1 MFDQSVLATS
11 TLVGALLDPST
22 LIMIGVL
29 ALGVL
34 LLLLGIPF
42 LYSKL
47 YRKVDQGR
55 ALIVNKMNKVE
66 VNFMGG
72 LVIPVVHRSEVM
84 DISVKTIEI
93 ARTGTE
99 GLICKDNIRADIK
112 VTFFVRVNKTE
123 EDVLKVAQAIGT
135 NRASH
140 QETLEEL
147 FSAKFSEAL
156 KTVGKVLDFEELY
169 TRRHDFKEKILE
181 NIGEDLN
188 GYVLDDAAIDFLEQ
202 TPMTNLDPKNVLD
215 AQGIRK
221 ITEITAGQAVK
232 TNEIQREEQK
242 AIRKQDVEAKEAILE
257 LDRQQADAEAKQHRE
272 IASVQAREQAETMKV
287 QAEERKKAELAR
299 IKLEEEVAINEENKN
314 RQIEVAQ
321 KNRERVVAVEQER
334 VLKDQSLEAIS
345 REREVELKRISKEKA
360 LEIEKKE
367 IADVIRSRIVVD
379 KTVAEEEE
387 RIKDLRVVAA
397 AKRAKEAKVIDAE
410 AEAQELLVKDIKKAE
425 ARETAS
431 KYEAKEKIILAEA
444 ALEAS
449 EKEARAKIRLSEGV
463 QAEVAAPGLAAVK
476 VKEAEAVAI
485 EKQGDAK
492 ARVTLGQMKAEAEGK
507 ESQGLADV
515 RVKEANAE
523 AIAKTGRAEAEAE
536 REQMLAKAVGT
547 EQQGLAE
554 VKIKDADAAAT
565 EKMGQAKAVEIREKL
580 MAEAQGLEQKAE
592 AMKKLDQKSREHEE
606 FRYRLEKMVE
616 VEMASLGVRRDVAQ
630 AQAKVLGAAM
640 GSAKI
645 NIVGGDGQFFDQ
657 FIKAVSLGQ
666 ALDGVVHNS
675 ETAGKLM
682 EGYLSG
688 DKSLT
693 DDIKDVLSRPA
704 LDSQSV
710 KNLSVSAALHK
721 VMGELDGG
729 QRSKV
734 QSLLA
739 QAKKLGLD

>member
-1 MFDQSVLATS
+1 MSDQSLLATGTLLAAIDES
-11 TLVGALLDPST
+11 TVILGAVIAVFVVLLV
-22 LIMIGVL
+22 
-29 ALGVL
+29 LGVPL
-34 LLLLGIPF
+34 L
-42 LYSKL
+42 YAKL

-55 ALIVNKMNKVE
+55 SLIVNKMSRVE
-66 VNFMGG
+66 VFFTGG

-93 ARTGTE
+93 ARTGKE

-112 VTFFVRVNKTE
+112 VTFFVRVNKTA

-135 NRASH
+135 ARASH

-147 FSAKFSEAL
+147 FNAKFSEAL
-156 KTVGKVLDFEELY
+156 KTVGKYLDFEELY

-202 TPMTNLDPKNVLD
+202 TPMSHLDPKNVLD
-215 AQGIRK
+215 ARGILK
-221 ITEITAGQAVK
+221 ITEITAAQAVK

-242 AIRKQDVEAKEAILE
+242 AIRKKDVEAKEAILE
-257 LDRQQADAEAKQHRE
+257 LDRQQADAEAKQGRE

-299 IKLEEEVAINEENKN
+299 ISLEEEVAINEENKN

-360 LEIEKKE
+360 LEVEKKE

-410 AEAQELLVKDIKKAE
+410 AEAQEALVKDIKKAE
-425 ARETAS
+425 AAEQVARFA
-431 KYEAKEKIILAEA
+431 AKEKITLAEA
-444 ALEAS
+444 SLEAS

-463 QAEVAAPGLAAVK
+463 QAEVAAPGLAEVK

-485 EKQGDAK
+485 EKQGEAK

-523 AIAKTGRAEAEAE
+523 AIAKTGRAEAEAH
-536 REQMLAKAVGT
+536 RELMLAKAAGT

-565 EKMGQAKAVEIREKL
+565 EKMGHAKAVEIREKL

-606 FRYRLEKMVE
+606 FRYRLEKMVQ
-616 VEMASLGVRRDVAQ
+616 VEMESLGVRRDVAR
-630 AQAKVLGAAM
+630 AQAEVLGAAM

-657 FIKAVSLGQ
+657 FIRAVSLGQ
-666 ALDGVVHNS
+666 ALDGAIHNS

-682 EGYLSG
+682 SGYLEG

-693 DDIKDVLSRPA
+693 DDIKEVLSRPA
-704 LDSQSV
+704 IDSESI
-710 KNLSVSAALHK
+710 KNLSVSAALTK
-721 VMGELDGG
+721 VMGEMGTG
-729 QRSKV
+729 EKSKV
-734 QSLLA
+734 QALLA

>member
-1 MFDQSVLATS
+1 
-11 TLVGALLDPST
+11 
-22 LIMIGVL
+22 MIGVIGVFVVL
-29 ALGVL
+29 LVLGVPL
-34 LLLLGIPF
+34 L
-42 LYSKL
+42 YAKL

-55 ALIVNKMNKVE
+55 ALIVNKMSRVE
-66 VNFMGG
+66 VFFTGG
-72 LVIPVVHRSEVM
+72 LVIPVVHRAEVM

-93 ARTGTE
+93 ARTGKE

-112 VTFFVRVNKTE
+112 VTFFVRVNKTA

-135 NRASH
+135 TRASH

-169 TRRHDFKEKILE
+169 TRRHDFKEQILE
-181 NIGEDLN
+181 VIGEDLN
-188 GYVLDDAAIDFLEQ
+188 GYVLDDAAIDYLEQ

-215 AQGIRK
+215 AKGIRK
-221 ITEITAGQAVK
+221 ITSITADQAVK
-232 TNEIQREEQK
+232 TNEIQREEEK
-242 AIRKQDVEAKEAILE
+242 AIRKKDVEAKEAILE
-257 LDRQQADAEAKQHRE
+257 LDRQEADAQAKQTRE
-272 IASVQAREQAETMKV
+272 IASVQARESAETMKV

-334 VLKDQSLEAIS
+334 VLKDQNLEAIS

-360 LEIEKKE
+360 LEVEKKE
-367 IADVIRSRIVVD
+367 IADVIRSRVAVD

-397 AKRAKEAKVIDAE
+397 AKRAKEAKVIEAE
-410 AEAQELLVKDIKKAE
+410 AEAQEALVKDIKKAE
-425 ARETAS
+425 AQEQAA
-431 KYEAKEKIILAEA
+431 KHIAKEKITMAEA

-463 QAEVAAPGLAAVK
+463 QAEVAAPGLAEVK
-476 VKEAEAVAI
+476 VKEAEAIAI

-515 RVKEANAE
+515 RIKEANAE
-523 AIAKTGRAEAEAE
+523 AIAKTGRAEAEAQ
-536 REQMLAKAVGT
+536 RELMLAKATGT

-554 VKIKDADAAAT
+554 VKVKDADAAAT

-580 MAEAQGLEQKAE
+580 LAEAQGLEQKAE

-606 FRYRLEKMVE
+606 FRYKLEKMVE

-630 AQAKVLGAAM
+630 AQAQVLGAAM

-657 FIKAVSLGQ
+657 FIRAVSLGQ
-666 ALDGVVHNS
+666 ALDGAVHNS
-675 ETAGKLM
+675 ETASQLLG
-682 EGYLSG
+682 GYLSG

-704 LDSQSV
+704 IDTEAV
-710 KNLSVSAALHK
+710 KNLSVSAALHR
-721 VMGELDGG
+721 VMGELSEG
-729 QRSKV
+729 QKSKV
-734 QSLLA
+734 QALLA

>member
-1 MFDQSVLATS
+1 MFDQSLLAMG
-11 TLVGALLDPST
+11 TLLAAIDEST
-22 LIMIGVL
+22 LIMVGVISVFVVL
-29 ALGVL
+29 LVLGVPL
-34 LLLLGIPF
+34 L
-42 LYSKL
+42 YAKL
-47 YRKVDQGR
+47 YRKIDQGR
-55 ALIVNKMNKVE
+55 ALIVNKMSRVE
-66 VNFMGG
+66 VFFTGG
-72 LVIPVVHRSEVM
+72 LVVPVVHRAEIM

-93 ARTGTE
+93 ARTGKE

-112 VTFFVRVNKTE
+112 VTFFIRVNKTT

-169 TRRHDFKEKILE
+169 TRRHDFKEQILE
-181 NIGEDLN
+181 VIGEDLN
-188 GYVLDDAAIDFLEQ
+188 GYGLDDAAIDYLEQ

-215 AQGIRK
+215 AKGIRK
-221 ITEITAGQAVK
+221 ITEITAGQAIK

-272 IASVQAREQAETMKV
+272 ISSVQAREQAETMKV

-449 EKEARAKIRLSEGV
+449 EKEARAKIRLSEGL

-476 VKEAEAVAI
+476 VKEAEAIAI

-492 ARVTLGQMKAEAEGK
+492 ARVTLGQMKAEAEGR
-507 ESQGLADV
+507 ESQGLAEV
-515 RVKEANAE
+515 KIKEANAD

-536 REQMLAKAVGT
+536 REQMLAKAIGA
-547 EQQGLAE
+547 EQQGLAQ

-565 EKMGQAKAVEIREKL
+565 EKMGHAKAVEIREKL

-606 FRYRLEKMVE
+606 FRFRLEKMVE
-616 VEMASLGVRRDVAQ
+616 VEMESLGVRRDVAH

-666 ALDGVVHNS
+666 ALDGAVHNS
-675 ETAGKLM
+675 ETAGTLM
-682 EGYLSG
+682 KGYLNG
-688 DKSLT
+688 EKSLT

-704 LDSQSV
+704 IDSQSV

-739 QAKKLGLD
+739 QAKKLGLE

>member
-1 MFDQSVLATS
+1 MP
-11 TLVGALLDPST
+11 DPFT
-22 LIMIGVL
+22 LITIAVIGVFVVL
-29 ALGVL
+29 FVLGVPL
-34 LLLLGIPF
+34 

-47 YRKVDQGR
+47 YRKIDQGR
-55 ALIVNKMNKVE
+55 ALIVNKMSRVE
-66 VNFMGG
+66 VFFTGG
-72 LVIPVVHRSEVM
+72 LVIPVVHRAEIM
-84 DISVKTIEI
+84 DISVKTIEV
-93 ARTGTE
+93 ARMSKE

-112 VTFFVRVNKTE
+112 VTFFVRVNKTA

-169 TRRHDFKEKILE
+169 TRRHDFKEQILE
-181 NIGEDLN
+181 VIGEDLN
-188 GYVLDDAAIDFLEQ
+188 GYALDDAAIDYLEQ
-202 TPMTNLDPKNVLD
+202 TPMSALDPKNVLD
-215 AQGIRK
+215 AKGIRK
-221 ITEITAGQAVK
+221 ITDITADQAVK
-232 TNEIQREEQK
+232 TNDIKREEEK

-257 LDRQQADAEAKQHRE
+257 LDRQQADAEAKQGRE
-272 IASVQAREQAETMKV
+272 IASVQARETAETMKV

-299 IKLEEEVAINEENKN
+299 IKLEEEVAINEENKQ
-314 RQIEVAQ
+314 RQIQVAQ

-334 VLKDQSLEAIS
+334 VLKDQHLEAIG

-360 LEIEKKE
+360 LEVEKKE

-410 AEAQELLVKDIKKAE
+410 AEAQEALVKDIKKAE
-425 ARETAS
+425 ALDQAA
-431 KYEAKEKIILAEA
+431 KFLAKEKVTMAEA

-463 QAEVAAPGLAAVK
+463 QAEVAAAGLAEVK
-476 VKEAEAVAI
+476 VKEADAIAI
-485 EKQGDAK
+485 EKQGEAK
-492 ARVTLGQMKAEAEGK
+492 ARVTLGQMKAEAEGR
-507 ESQGLADV
+507 ESQGLAEV
-515 RVKEANAE
+515 RIKEANAE
-523 AIAKTGRAEAEAE
+523 AIAKTGKAEADAK
-536 REQMLAKAVGT
+536 RDLLLAQAMGT
-547 EQQGLAE
+547 EQQGMADA
-554 VKIKDADAAAT
+554 KIKEADAAAT

-580 MAEAQGLEQKAE
+580 MAEAHGLEQKAD
-592 AMKKLDQKSREHEE
+592 AMKKLDQRSREHEE
-606 FRYRLEKMVE
+606 FRLKLEKMVE
-616 VEMASLGVRRDVAQ
+616 VEMAGLGVRRDVAK
-630 AQAKVLGAAM
+630 AQAEVLGAAM

-657 FIKAVSLGQ
+657 FIRAVSLGQ

-675 ETAGKLM
+675 DTAKTLM
-682 EGYLSG
+682 SGYLEG

-704 LDSQSV
+704 VDAEGI

-721 VMGELDGG
+721 VMGQLGEG

-734 QSLLA
+734 QDLLS